1 MTFYN
6 LDDIESRELVP
17 GFHVRF
23 VHSETMTMAYWEIE
37 AGSELPLHDH
47 PHEQIVNVLEG
58 ELQLTLQGETRI
70 LKPGQVAVIGSNV
83 PHSGKA
89 VTDCRVL
96 DAFHPVREDYR

>member
-1 MTFYN
+1 
-6 LDDIESRELVP
+6 
-17 GFHVRF
+17 
-23 VHSETMTMAYWEIE
+23 MAYWEIE

-58 ELQLTLQGETRI
+58 ELQLTVEGETKI
-70 LKPGQVAVIGSNV
+70 LRPGSVAVIASSI

-89 VTDCRVL
+89 ITDCRVL